1 VRGSSKRTDKQ
12 PAIVQIIPSM
22 SSTPVPPPAGVT
34 GMMIRSTVAA
44 LDSTWCIAEFL
55 EGLKNAEADR
65 EGTHFSFYY
74 FNPLIL
80 FADS

>member
-1 VRGSSKRTDKQ
+1 
-12 PAIVQIIPSM
+12 M
-22 SSTPVPPPAGVT
+22 SSTPVPPRAGVT

-44 LDSTWCIAEFL
+44 LDSTRCIAEFL

>member
-1 VRGSSKRTDKQ
+1 
-12 PAIVQIIPSM
+12 
-22 SSTPVPPPAGVT
+22 
-34 GMMIRSTVAA
+34 MIRSTVAA
-44 LDSTWCIAEFL
+44 LDSTRCIAEFL